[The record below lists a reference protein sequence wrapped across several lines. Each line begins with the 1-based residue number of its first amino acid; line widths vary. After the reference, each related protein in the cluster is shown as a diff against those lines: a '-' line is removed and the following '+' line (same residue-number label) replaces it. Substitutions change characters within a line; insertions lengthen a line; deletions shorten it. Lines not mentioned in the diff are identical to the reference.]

1 MKKYLL
7 MTALAAALAT
17 RLAPLARAADGS
29 GFVGTFNPGD
39 GLFGSHVY
47 GTDTNARGFV
57 WDYNDSTNPN
67 LGWSFGLERAHGDLY
82 LYNYNTVNSGTI
94 TASNNYPLRLRGD
107 TAQLE
112 LGPSASLT
120 HPSSPYQLGI
130 SAGTATAPLI
140 GLGVGVW
147 GNTGGLYL
155 YQNQTTPLL
164 KRTSINFNN
173 VYLMGTDSPQ
183 NNTADWWLW
192 NGGTGHF
199 VMTAGALDG
208 LSINYGATIA
218 GTTTLTGPVQFTNT
232 STVGFYGTSPQSK
245 PTITGCRSDGS
256 ALASL
261 LSKLSAMGLIT
272 DQTTP

>member
-1 MKKYLL
+1 
-7 MTALAAALAT
+7 MTALAAALAA
-17 RLAPLARAADGS
+17 RLAPIADAADGS

-39 GLFGSHVY
+39 SLFGYHVY

-67 LGWSFGLERAHGDLY
+67 LGWSFGLERTHGDLY

-94 TASNNYPLRLRGD
+94 TASNNYPFRLRGD

-112 LGPSASLT
+112 LSPSTSLT
-120 HPSSPYQLGI
+120 HPSSAFQLGI
-130 SAGTATAPLI
+130 SAGTVTAPLI
-140 GLGVGVW
+140 GIGVGVW
-147 GNTGGLYL
+147 GNAGGLYL
-155 YQNQTTPLL
+155 YQNQTTPAL

-173 VYLMGTDSPQ
+173 VYLMGTDSAQ
-183 NNTADWWLW
+183 NNPADWWLW

-199 VMTAGALDG
+199 VMYANADDSVTVNNG
-208 LSINYGATIA
+208 LQHK
-218 GTTTLTGPVQFTNT
+218 GTTL
-232 STVGFYGTSPQSK
+232 GFYNAPVVSK
-245 PTITGCRSDGS
+245 QTIVGCRSDGT

-261 LSKLSAMGLIT
+261 ITALKNLGLVN

>member
-1 MKKYLL
+1 MKKHLL
-7 MTALAAALAT
+7 VTALAAALT
-17 RLAPLARAADGS
+17 LRLAPMAGAADGS

-39 GLFGSHVY
+39 GLFGQHVW

-67 LGWSFGLERAHGDLY
+67 LGWSFGLERTHGDLY
-82 LYNYNTVNSGTI
+82 LYNYNTVNNGTI
-94 TASNNYPLRLRGD
+94 TASNSYPLRLRGD

-112 LGPSASLT
+112 LGASASLT
-120 HPSSPYQLGI
+120 HRTSPFQLGI
-130 SAGTATAPLI
+130 GAGTATAPLI
-140 GLGVGVW
+140 GIGVGVW

-155 YQNQTTPLL
+155 YQNQTTPAL

-173 VYLMGTDSPQ
+173 VYVMGTDSAQ

-199 VMTAGALDG
+199 VLTANADDSVTVNSG
-208 LSINYGATIA
+208 LQHKGS
-218 GTTTLTGPVQFTNT
+218 TLGFYNGPVVTKQ
-232 STVGFYGTSPQSK
+232 TVA
-245 PTITGCRSDGS
+245 GCRSDGT

-261 LSKLSAMGLIT
+261 ITALKNLGLVN